1 MRLPRASRYVASN
14 LLVLVDLKYC
24 SSALS
29 VGAFVP
35 CWAWKND
42 NIRLFVF
49 VFVFVFPATGD
60 SKAPGEASMGKSV
73 LTPRGGVHMVFGCT
87 IFGMVLHGNTVSRSE
102 F

>member
-14 LLVLVDLKYC
+14 LLVPVDLKYC

-60 SKAPGEASMGKSV
+60 SKGTGRSFNGEIGFDTTRRCAYGVRMHHFRNGASWQ
-73 LTPRGGVHMVFGCT
+73 
-87 IFGMVLHGNTVSRSE
+87 HGFQV
-102 F
+102 